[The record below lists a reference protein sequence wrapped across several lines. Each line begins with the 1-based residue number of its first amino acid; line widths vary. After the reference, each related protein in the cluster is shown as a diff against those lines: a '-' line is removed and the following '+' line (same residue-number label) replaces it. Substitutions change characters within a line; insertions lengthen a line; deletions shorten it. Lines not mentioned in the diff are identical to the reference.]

1 MKNIS
6 NINDRISYL
15 IDCKANSNK
24 KKFAEM
30 IGFAP
35 QVISNIVSGRKSK
48 PSFDVLNSII
58 SSFVDIDSEWL
69 LTGQGNVLKNDKIIQ
84 PINRNRKTTDKL
96 IENQEIPLYDFEAT
110 AGLKELFSSTSP
122 QVVLDTI
129 KIPNIPK
136 CDGAVSVTGDSM
148 YPLLKSGDLILYKEI
163 PTDYTNL
170 FFGEM
175 YLIGV
180 RIDEWEEYI
189 TVKYIQKS
197 DKGDEY
203 VTLVSQNQHHQP
215 KDIKFNQITALA
227 MVKASIRYNTM
238 F

>member
-1 MKNIS
+1 
-6 NINDRISYL
+6 
-15 IDCKANSNK
+15 
-24 KKFAEM
+24 M

-110 AGLKELFSSTSP
+110 AGLKELFSSASP

-197 DKGDEY
+197 NKGDEY

>member
-110 AGLKELFSSTSP
+110 AGLKELFSSASP

-197 DKGDEY
+197 NKGDEY